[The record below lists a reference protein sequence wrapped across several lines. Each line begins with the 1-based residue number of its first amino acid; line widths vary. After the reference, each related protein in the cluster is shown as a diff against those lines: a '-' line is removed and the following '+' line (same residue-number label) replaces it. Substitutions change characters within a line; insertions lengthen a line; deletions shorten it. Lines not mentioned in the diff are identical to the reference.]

1 MKKTLLFLFLALAA
15 LVIPSLSRAQSVA
28 INADSSLP
36 DPSAILD
43 LKSGNKGLLVP
54 RMTLA
59 QRNAIAVPAIGLLIY
74 QIDNTPGFYCYDGA
88 AWGAV
93 KGSGGGGG
101 GTGNNWSL
109 NGNDISN
116 SNTGNV
122 GVNTTNP
129 IKNQLQI
136 GDMGSAG
143 FNGNQFALGNGN
155 AAFAIGQTDTY
166 TQLASS
172 TNMSLMSIGGT
183 GLVGIGT
190 VQPQNRLQIGDFKGS
205 TFSGGDFA
213 IGNSTTFFGIKLRQI
228 VGDVNTYI
236 STAPNDGLS
245 LLPGNNNLG
254 INTTAPLN
262 RLQVGE
268 MGSTGI
274 AGNDIAFGN
283 GISASALAQ
292 SSTVMQLQSSTDI
305 TLISQNGAGHVGINS
320 PVPVLNEL
328 QVGSVGSSGFVGNN
342 LAIGNGAQAT
352 AFNQYGSVF
361 QIASNTD
368 FALLP
373 QAGTGGKLGI
383 NTTTPRATLDVEGSV
398 TQYSTNPEGS
408 FAYLGLNSPV
418 SNSPEPVLATSLDYV
433 NVSIFASNNIMALQ
447 FDCFSDARIKNIIGR
462 SNGVHD
468 LETLKAIEV
477 TDYTFKD
484 PIRYGNKLSKKVIAQ
499 QVERVYPQVVSKHR
513 DVVPN
518 VFQPTAKIEPQPNGH
533 LLLTFATSHHISPTA
548 KKLQVVVNESNDKK
562 YFDIVSIPSTDQVV
576 INAPDLKADRLF
588 VYGEEVDDFR
598 TVDYEG
604 LTTLNVSATQELSR
618 QVKDLQKAL
627 AAANK
632 NIRAL
637 ANIVRRQTGPA
648 ATNRLSS
655 TKLST
660 RPSTAKQTKK
670 I

>member
-1 MKKTLLFLFLALAA
+1 MKKTLLFLFLALAVVA
-15 LVIPSLSRAQSVA
+15 MPLFLQAQNVA

-74 QIDNTPGFYCYDGA
+74 QTDNTPGFYCYDGA

-93 KGSGGGGG
+93 KGSGGSGT

-109 NGNDISN
+109 NGTDISN

-172 TNMSLMSIGGT
+172 TNMSLMSKGGT
-183 GLVGIGT
+183 GFVGIGT
-190 VQPQNRLQIGDFKGS
+190 LQPQNKFQIGNFGGS
-205 TFSGGDFA
+205 TFSDGDFA
-213 IGNSTTFFGIKLRQI
+213 IGNATTFLGIKLRQT
-228 VGDVNTYI
+228 VGNVNTYI
-236 STAPNDGLS
+236 STAPNEGLS

-254 INTTAPLN
+254 INTTNPLN

-283 GISASALAQ
+283 GTGASALAQ

-305 TLISQNGAGHVGINS
+305 TLIAKNGSGYVGINS

-328 QVGSVGSSGFVGNN
+328 QVGSIGNSGFVGNN
-342 LAIGNGAQAT
+342 FAIGNGAQAT

-373 QAGTGGKLGI
+373 QAGTGGRLGI
-383 NTTTPRATLDVEGSV
+383 NTATPRATLDVEGSV
-398 TQYSTNPEGS
+398 
-408 FAYLGLNSPV
+408 
-418 SNSPEPVLATSLDYV
+418 SLDYTSDGV
-433 NVSIFASNNIMALQ
+433 AYFGLFLGTSGARSASSIISDDYRIVSIYASADIMGAG
-447 FDCFSDARIKNIIGR
+447 FDAFSDARIKDIKGC
-462 SNGVHD
+462 SDPKKD
-468 LETLKAIEV
+468 LEILKAIRV
-477 TDYTFKD
+477 TDYTLKD
-484 PIRYGNKLSKKVIAQ
+484 KIKYGSRPTKKVIAQ
-499 QVERVYPQVVSKHR
+499 QVESVYPQVVSKHT
-513 DVVPN
+513 DFIPN
-518 VFQPTAKIEPQPNGH
+518 VYQLTDSITKVEGGYRLHFLHDHHLGDTATRLEAI
-533 LLLTFATSHHISPTA
+533 L
-548 KKLQVVVNESNDKK
+548 SNSGSMQS
-562 YFDIVSIPSTDQVV
+562 FNIVSIPSPTDV
-576 INAPDLKADRLF
+576 IIDAKEIKNDKIF
-588 VYGEEVDDFR
+588 VYGEQVPDFR
-598 TVDYEG
+598 TVDYDG
-604 LTTLNVSATQELSR
+604 LTTLNISATQELSR
-618 QVKDLQKAL
+618 QVKELREAL

-632 NIRAL
+632 NILTL
-637 ANIVRRQTGPA
+637 AKMVRQKAKAPTA
-648 ATNRLSS
+648 NHLASATFIQRKSI
-655 TKLST
+655 
-660 RPSTAKQTKK
+660 AKQSKK